1 LRFSLWS
8 SATDPASGGQ
18 LATTIA
24 RNAVPVTI
32 GLFTTSFY
40 FGFGLIDNK
49 QLFLQTE
56 VRSPSCGGPFK
67 TLISRQPLTAALTAQ
82 FARNADNAANLR
94 GSPAAAFL
102 PRGASSWAQPDVG
115 TRAIVPI
122 LVTTLYSTTLSFSP
136 GNVIV
141 T

>member
-1 LRFSLWS
+1 M
-8 SATDPASGGQ
+8 
-18 LATTIA
+18 
-24 RNAVPVTI
+24 TI

-40 FGFGLIDNK
+40 FRFGLIDNK

-56 VRSPSCGGPFK
+56 VRSPSGGGPFK
-67 TLISRQPLTAALTAQ
+67 TLTSRQPLTAALTAQ
-82 FARNADNAANLR
+82 FARNAENAANLR

-102 PRGASSWAQPDVG
+102 PRVASSWAQPDVW
-115 TRAIVPI
+115 TRAMVPL
-122 LVTTLYSTTLSFSP
+122 LVITLYSTTLSFSP